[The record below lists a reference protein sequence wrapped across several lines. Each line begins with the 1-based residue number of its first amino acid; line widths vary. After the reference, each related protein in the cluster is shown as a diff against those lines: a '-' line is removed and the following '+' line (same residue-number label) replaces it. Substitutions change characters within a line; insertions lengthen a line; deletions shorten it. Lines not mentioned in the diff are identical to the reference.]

1 MKSRLLKGLIIVI
14 ALPALIFPTLALG
27 YILYRG
33 LPELGVMILLD
44 SSSVPYGLGGQ
55 IIGSLLLMIGA
66 FLIATPV
73 ALGLAVWLQ
82 TKPQNACWL
91 DSVTNILYLLQG
103 IPPIV
108 YGLCGLVVL
117 VQLLDWGISL
127 LAGVVV
133 LAAIILPMLT
143 LNFSHILNRIPPEYT
158 EAGFSLGL
166 GPAGVLMRI
175 WLPAAW
181 QGLVT
186 AILLS
191 LARTLSET
199 APILF
204 TATVFSGVI
213 WPASWFSPVTT
224 LQTHIFFLAQEGLDA
239 QAINS
244 AWAAAVI
251 LIGLIS
257 LFSLAALWLRYRH
270 P

>member
-1 MKSRLLKGLIIVI
+1 MKSRFLKGLIIVI
-14 ALPALIFPTLALG
+14 ALPVLIFPTLALG
-27 YILYRG
+27 YVLYRG
-33 LPELGVMILLD
+33 LPGLEAMTLLD
-44 SSSVPYGLGGQ
+44 ADSNPHGLGGQ
-55 IIGSLLLMIGA
+55 MIGSLLLMIGA
-66 FLIATPV
+66 FLFATPV

-82 TKPQNACWL
+82 INPQKICWSG
-91 DSVTNILYLLQG
+91 SVTNALYLLQG

-117 VQLLDWGISL
+117 VHVLDWGISL
-127 LAGVVV
+127 LAGMGV
-133 LAAIILPMLT
+133 LAAVIFPMLT
-143 LNFSHILNRIPPEYT
+143 LNFTHVLNRIPPEFT
-158 EAGFSLGL
+158 EAGLSLGL

-181 QGLVT
+181 PGVVT

-204 TATVFSGVI
+204 TATVFSGVV

-224 LQTHIFFLAQEGLDA
+224 LQTHIFFLAQEGLDE

-257 LFSLAALWLRYRH
+257 LFSLAALWLRRKY